1 MKFYK
6 AKHAEVGEGVEA
18 TVIFHKDNGEE
29 LLCVRSGWDSFEKQN
44 PKAKECTIEAA
55 DKSLKTAKLK
65 LAIPKKKER
74 RKKGKHISD
83 EDILKEIEDKKTPT
97 VNIIKS
103 DNEDEQTLTYME
115 DVEITSTEE
124 FFKAQEAQVA
134 ELETEEIEETIE
146 EEPQETTI

>member
-18 TVIFHKDNGEE
+18 TVIFHKDSGDE

-44 PKAKECTIEAA
+44 PKAKECSIEAA

-74 RKKGKHISD
+74 RKKGKHLTD

-97 VNIIKS
+97 INILKS
-103 DNEDEQTLTYME
+103 ENEEDQTLTYVE

-134 ELETEEIEETIE
+134 ELETEEIEENIE

>member
-18 TVIFHKDNGEE
+18 TVIFHKDSGDE

-44 PKAKECTIEAA
+44 PKAKECSVENA

-74 RKKGKHISD
+74 RKKGKHLTD

-97 VNIIKS
+97 INIIKS
-103 DNEDEQTLTYME
+103 DNEEDPTLTYVE
-115 DVEITSTEE
+115 EVEITSTEE
-124 FFKAQEAQVA
+124 FFKAQEAQIA
-134 ELETEEIEETIE
+134 ELETEEIEEIIE

>member
-18 TVIFHKDNGEE
+18 TVIFHKDSGDE

-44 PKAKECTIEAA
+44 PKAKECTIETA
-55 DKSLKTAKLK
+55 DKLLKTAKLK

-74 RKKGKHISD
+74 RKKGKHLTD

-97 VNIIKS
+97 MNIIKS
-103 DNEDEQTLTYME
+103 DNEEDQMLTYVE
-115 DVEITSTEE
+115 EVEITSTEE
-124 FFKAQEAQVA
+124 FFKAQEAQIA
-134 ELETEEIEETIE
+134 ELETEEIEEPTE
-146 EEPQETTI
+146 ETTI

>member
-18 TVIFHKDNGEE
+18 TVIFHKDNGDE

-44 PKAKECTIEAA
+44 PKAKECSMENA
-55 DKSLKTAKLK
+55 DKLLKTAKPK

-74 RKKGKHISD
+74 RKKNKHLTD

-97 VNIIKS
+97 VNILKS
-103 DNEDEQTLTYME
+103 ENEDDQTLTFIE
-115 DVEITSTEE
+115 EVEITTVED
-124 FFKAQEAQVA
+124 FLKVQTIQAD
-134 ELETEEIEETIE
+134 EIEPEIIE
-146 EEPQETTI
+146 DIPQETII